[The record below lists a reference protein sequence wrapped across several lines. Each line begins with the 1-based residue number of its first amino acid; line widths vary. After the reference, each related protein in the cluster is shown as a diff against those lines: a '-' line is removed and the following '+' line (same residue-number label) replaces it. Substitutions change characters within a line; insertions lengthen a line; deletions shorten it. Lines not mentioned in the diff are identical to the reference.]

1 MTQLAIVIMA
11 AGKGTRLK
19 SRRPKV
25 LHEVG
30 GKTLLR
36 HVVDAARQIVPPED
50 VYVVVGHEAG
60 RVKDSLAGLAVEF
73 VEQTEQRGTGHAIQQ
88 AVRSIENYEDVIVL
102 SGDVPL
108 IRPETIREI
117 RDFHLERRAAMTILT
132 APPSDLPGYGRV
144 IRKTRDSDEVKGI
157 SEFKTLTPAMI
168 SEGEINSGIYAFAS
182 KPLVTHIQSLGTQN
196 AHGEYYLT
204 DMAGILVGADERVVA
219 LRAADPDEVLGANT
233 IAEMM
238 EIDGKL
244 RLIAARRLMAAG
256 VTIFR
261 PETVVID
268 TGVTVGADTVIEPFV
283 QLLGETKVG
292 EECRIRSYSVLED
305 ATIGSHVLVR
315 QGCVITQSRVDD
327 GALLGPYAHIRPE
340 SEIGEGAHVGNFVET
355 KKVRLGKG
363 SKASHLTYLGD
374 AEIGAGVNVGA
385 GVITCNYDGV
395 KKQKTIIGDGAF
407 VGSDSTLVAPVTVG
421 KGAYIAAGSCITED
435 VPADALALG
444 RARQTIKEGWSAA
457 RRNRK

>member
-1 MTQLAIVIMA
+1 M
-11 AGKGTRLK
+11 
-19 SRRPKV
+19 
-25 LHEVG
+25 
-30 GKTLLR
+30 
-36 HVVDAARQIVPPED
+36 
-50 VYVVVGHEAG
+50 
-60 RVKDSLAGLAVEF
+60 
-73 VEQTEQRGTGHAIQQ
+73 EQTEQRGTGHAIQQ

-144 IRKTRDSDEVKGI
+144 IRKMRDSDEVKGI

-256 VTIFR
+256 
-261 PETVVID
+261 
-268 TGVTVGADTVIEPFV
+268 G
-283 QLLGETKVG
+283 
-292 EECRIRSYSVLED
+292 RSS
-305 ATIGSHVLVR
+305 
-315 QGCVITQSRVDD
+315 
-327 GALLGPYAHIRPE
+327 
-340 SEIGEGAHVGNFVET
+340 
-355 KKVRLGKG
+355 
-363 SKASHLTYLGD
+363 
-374 AEIGAGVNVGA
+374 
-385 GVITCNYDGV
+385 
-395 KKQKTIIGDGAF
+395 
-407 VGSDSTLVAPVTVG
+407 
-421 KGAYIAAGSCITED
+421 
-435 VPADALALG
+435 G
-444 RARQTIKEGWSAA
+444 R
-457 RRNRK
+457 RRW